1 MKRKDDCLE
10 AFGERIKQIR
20 RQLDLKQNEFGK
32 SIGHSGSFV
41 SEVENGKA
49 KVCFDF
55 IYNLIDIHNVN
66 PYFFF
71 FGEGDPF
78 SNNNSRKL
86 ENKEF
91 GDSIDNVNELLW
103 YLERSPLLRQSILS
117 FVTKFVYENE
127 NKLRKEVEKFEN
139 ERN

>member
-1 MKRKDDCLE
+1 MKTKDGCLR

-20 RQLDLKQNEFGK
+20 RRLHLKQDEFGK

-41 SEVENGKA
+41 SEVENGKT

-55 IYNLIDIHNVN
+55 IYNLMNTHNID

-71 FGEGDPF
+71 FGEGDLF
-78 SNNNSRKL
+78 SIGIDRQLK
-86 ENKEF
+86 NKEF
-91 GDSIDNVNELLW
+91 GDSIDGVNELVW
-103 YLERSPLLRQSILS
+103 YLERSPLLRHTLFS

-127 NKLRKEVEKFEN
+127 GKIRLEVEKFEKKG
-139 ERN
+139 

>member
-1 MKRKDDCLE
+1 MKNRRDCPG

-20 RQLDLKQNEFGK
+20 RRLALKQDEFGK

-41 SEVENGKA
+41 SEVETGKT

-55 IYNLIDIHNVN
+55 ISNLVNTHNVN

-71 FGEGDPF
+71 FGEGDLF
-78 SNNNSRKL
+78 SDNLNTQL
-86 ENKEF
+86 ESSEF
-91 GDSIDNVNELLW
+91 GDSIEHVNELAW
-103 YLERSPLLRQSILS
+103 YFERSPLLRHAILA

-127 NKLRKEVEKFEN
+127 NKLKKEVEKFES
-139 ERN
+139 RRH